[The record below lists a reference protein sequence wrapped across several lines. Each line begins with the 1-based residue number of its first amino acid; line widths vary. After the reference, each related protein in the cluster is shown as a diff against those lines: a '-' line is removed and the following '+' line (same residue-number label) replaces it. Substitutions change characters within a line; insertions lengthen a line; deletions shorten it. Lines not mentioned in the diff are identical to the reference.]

1 MKILVAG
8 ANGFLGRNLCEALKA
23 VRDGKDGRYPE
34 MAIESVFA
42 YTRQST
48 DEALTEYVKQADFV
62 FYFAGVN
69 RVEDPWDYMAE
80 NCGALRV
87 LLDRL
92 KQAGNSCP
100 FLLASS
106 QQATMEG
113 RFANSEY
120 GRSKRAMENM
130 LWAYGEETGA
140 KTMVYR
146 FPNVFGKWC
155 RPNYNSVIATFC
167 HNIARGLPITVKDP
181 AQELELLY
189 IDDLVQEMMLAL
201 VGKENWVSGKF
212 CAVPGIYRITLGKIA
227 ACLEFFR
234 AQSDAR
240 CVPMLAAGSFEK
252 KLYATYLS
260 YLPENA
266 ILYPLQT
273 HQDARGS
280 FTELLRLGEG
290 GQVSVNVSRP
300 GAVKGMH
307 WHHTKSEIFAVVSG
321 RGLIRMRQLG
331 GEKVISFEVSGKKI
345 QAVQM
350 LPGYVHELINLS
362 DRDDLI
368 TVIWASEPFEPERP
382 DTFRESVDA
391 GESKQRER

>member
-1 MKILVAG
+1 MKILVTG

-34 MAIESVFA
+34 RTVEEVFA

-48 DEALTEYVKQADFV
+48 DRELTEYARQTDFV
-62 FYFAGVN
+62 FHFAGVN
-69 RVEDPWDYMAE
+69 RVEDPRDYMAE
-80 NCGALRV
+80 NCGALQLV
-87 LLDRL
+87 LDRL
-92 KQAGNSCP
+92 KQVENPCP

-106 QQATMEG
+106 QQATLEG
-113 RFANSEY
+113 RFADSEY

-130 LWAYGEETGA
+130 LCAYGEETGA
-140 KTMVYR
+140 KTLIYR
-146 FPNVFGKWC
+146 FPNVFGKWG

-181 AQELELLY
+181 ALELKLLY
-189 IDDLVQEMMLAL
+189 IDDLVQEMILAL
-201 VGKENWVSGKF
+201 VGKENRVSGKF
-212 CAVPGIYRITLGKIA
+212 CAVPVIHRTTLGKIA
-227 ACLEFFR
+227 ACLESFHT
-234 AQSDAR
+234 QSDTR

-273 HQDARGS
+273 HQDVRGS
-280 FTELLRLGEG
+280 FTEILRLGDG
-290 GQVSVNVSRP
+290 GQVSVNISRP

-321 RGLIRMRQLG
+321 HGLIQMRQLG
-331 GEKVISFEVSGKKI
+331 GEKVLSFEVSGEKI

-391 GESKQRER
+391 GESKQRKR